1 MGPGWDQVAAGGSSC
16 DRAAFRVSSN
26 MRGDGWGQTQSSS
39 LHLHQHQRFAVPC
52 QSILASTKARR
63 CMGSFWRALPPAK
76 EAPLSQL
83 FVLRVLKVWVVY
95 ILVGTEPAERREGL
109 SLSPPDSQSAS
120 GRGKLQLHE
129 SWSYGCFP
137 LLWLF
142 WVAVQPQLLH
152 KHQQK
157 PSSTLPLLSSCLSLS
172 LCLFLPALSDYSLP
186 HLLPHIPS

>member
-1 MGPGWDQVAAGGSSC
+1 
-16 DRAAFRVSSN
+16 
-26 MRGDGWGQTQSSS
+26 
-39 LHLHQHQRFAVPC
+39 
-52 QSILASTKARR
+52 
-63 CMGSFWRALPPAK
+63 MGSFWRALPPAE

-83 FVLRVLKVWVVY
+83 FVLRVLKVWAVY

-129 SWSYGCFP
+129 SWSCGCFP

-152 KHQQK
+152 KHQKK
-157 PSSTLPLLSSCLSLS
+157 PSSTLPLLSSWLSPS
-172 LCLFLPALSDYSLP
+172 LCLFLPSLSDYSLP